1 MSLVFNMCG
10 PAFRFDIHRATV
22 AATISHTIKGIAK
35 HEDKYLIALNDE
47 SWNLYAA
54 WVSHNKYSPPAK
66 LNATGT
72 YPAAGIAVGSDIVYI
87 PISDKD
93 GGALYKNRY
102 LVQLESSKFI
112 NPSQGGFT
120 YTTLAN
126 VRLNRIIN
134 GMNALM
140 YGAGKRVD
148 KPIVAYANYP
158 AVGIQ
163 LQGWGLTGEESVDIS
178 MCRDADTNIK
188 VAIVTD
194 KGRVQITSANEDG
207 PLQSDAILVSATN
220 SEKLVML
227 PGDSVTKYRCAYAQ
241 KTETGYRL
249 VSRYGDGTEVIS
261 PDFAAQGCTIIGA
274 GRIGKTAAIVYSDE
288 QKNGRVYVNTDGV
301 NGRSYPL
308 DIADPAAMCPTDTG
322 IAVIGKIGAGSHT
335 VVEVNPL

>member
-1 MSLVFNMCG
+1 MSLVFNMCR
-10 PAFRFDIHRATV
+10 PAFRFDIHQATAV
-22 AATISHTIKGIAK
+22 MGLPYTIKGIAK
-35 HEDKYLIALNDE
+35 YEDKYFIVLNDAN
-47 SWNLYAA
+47 WDLYTA
-54 WVSHNKYSPPAK
+54 WLSKTTSRSPVK

-93 GGALYKNRY
+93 GGALYKDRY
-102 LVQLESSKFI
+102 LIRLESSQFI

-120 YTTLAN
+120 YTALAN
-126 VRLNRIIN
+126 IRLNRFIN
-134 GMNALM
+134 GVNALM
-140 YGAGKRVD
+140 YGAGKRD

-158 AVGIQ
+158 TVGIQ
-163 LQGWGLTGEESVDIS
+163 LHGWGLTGEEAVDIS
-178 MCRDADTNIK
+178 MCRDSDENIK

-194 KGRVQITSANEDG
+194 AGRVQIASAKEDG
-207 PLQSDAILVSATN
+207 ALQSDAILVPATN

-241 KTETGYRL
+241 KTATGYRL
-249 VSRYGDGTEVIS
+249 VSRYGDGTEVSS
-261 PDFAAQGCTIIGA
+261 PDFATQGCTIIGA

>member
-1 MSLVFNMCG
+1 MSLVFNMCA

-72 YPAAGIAVGSDIVYI
+72 YPAAGIAVGSDMVYI

-93 GGALYKNRY
+93 GGALYKDRY
-102 LVQLESSKFI
+102 LVRLEPSKFI

-120 YTTLAN
+120 YTALAN
-126 VRLNRIIN
+126 IRLNRFIN
-134 GMNALM
+134 GVNALM
-140 YGAGKRVD
+140 YGAGKRD
-148 KPIVAYANYP
+148 KPIVAWANYP
-158 AVGIQ
+158 TVGIQ
-163 LQGWGLTGEESVDIS
+163 VQGWGLTGEEAVDIS
-178 MCRDADTNIK
+178 MCRDADEIIK

-194 KGRVQITSANEDG
+194 TGRVQIASAKEDG
-207 PLQSDAILVSATN
+207 ALQSDAISVPATN
-220 SEKLVML
+220 SGKLVML
-227 PGDSVTKYRCAYAQ
+227 PGSSVTKYRCAYAQ
-241 KTETGYRL
+241 KTATGYRL

-274 GRIGKTAAIVYSDE
+274 GRIGKTAAIVYADE

-308 DIADPAAMCPTDTG
+308 GITAPAAMCQTDTG
-322 IAVIGKIGAGSHT
+322 IAVIGKIGVESYT
-335 VVEVNPL
+335 IVEVNPL

>member
-10 PAFRFDIHRATV
+10 PAFRLDIHRATV

-72 YPAAGIAVGSDIVYI
+72 YSAAGIAVGSDIVYI

-102 LVQLESSKFI
+102 LVRLESSKFI

-120 YTTLAN
+120 YTALAN
-126 VRLNRIIN
+126 IRLNRFIN
-134 GMNALM
+134 GVNALM
-140 YGAGKRVD
+140 YGAGKRD
-148 KPIVAYANYP
+148 KPIVAFANYP
-158 AVGIQ
+158 TVAIQ
-163 LQGWGLTGEESVDIS
+163 VQGWGFAGEEAVDIS
-178 MCRDADTNIK
+178 MCRDVDGNIK
-188 VAIVTD
+188 IAIITD
-194 KGRVQITSANEDG
+194 KGRVQITSAKEDG
-207 PLQSDAILVSATN
+207 PLQSGADAISATN

-227 PGDSVTKYRCAYAQ
+227 PGNSVTKYRCAYAQ
-241 KTETGYRL
+241 KTATGYRL

-274 GRIGKTAAIVYSDE
+274 GRIEKTAAVVYSDE
-288 QKNGRVYVNTDGV
+288 QKNARVYVNTDGV
-301 NGRSYPL
+301 NGKSYPL
-308 DIADPAAMCPTDTG
+308 GITAPAAMCQTNTG
-322 IAVIGKIGAGSHT
+322 IAVIGKIGPESYT